1 MVLREPKTEAVPV
14 RADLEGGA
22 RQNAGPS
29 WKAEVVLNV
38 RDLAMQSVT
47 RA

>member
-14 RADLEGGA
+14 CADLEGGA
-22 RQNAGPS
+22 KQNAGPS
-29 WKAEVVLNV
+29 WKVEVVVNV
-38 RDLAMQSVT
+38 GDLAMQSVT